1 MSDSPEN
8 LKDPVVADLS
18 TRKPIRIGSQRD
30 ADDVAGAGVN
40 VTAET
45 TSNWSSDTLEEID
58 PSSEPNSTKQRARDP
73 KLSEIPVPQ
82 KIRIPRNEELDEDLA
97 AELGLRDA
105 DMSRLLLGE
114 PGSRASG
121 SQTQDSKASEL
132 AVETRLPASVL
143 KVHRDLVF
151 FVLPGQLEGV
161 CSVRQFSEP
170 PTPGSRIEVVVTGYS
185 PQDGLY
191 ELGIPGASVAV
202 ADWSDLA
209 EGVIVDA
216 KITAMNTG
224 GLECEVNHIRG
235 FIPASQVSLYRIEN
249 LAEFVGQNLRCVVTE
264 VNEMRK
270 KFVLSHRAILERE
283 RVEKR
288 TALLGQLEVGS
299 TQEGTV
305 TKIKEFGAFI
315 DIGGIEGLVH
325 ISQLSW
331 DRIRHPSEVLEV
343 GQKVQTRVEKIDPQ
357 TGKISLSYRELLE
370 HPWGNADA
378 QFPIGG
384 IVTGTVTRLMEFGA
398 FVRVGPGMEGLV
410 HISELSHQR
419 VRRVAQ
425 VVSEGQEVQVK
436 ILSVDK
442 ESQRMSL
449 SMKAAQAAAASE
461 AAEAEGADSED
472 TVLQTVPR
480 IPDGALKGGVGRQ
493 SGGDAFGL
501 KW

>member
-1 MSDSPEN
+1 IPN
-8 LKDPVVADLS
+8 NPVVAELAV
-18 TRKPIRIGSQRD
+18 RKPIRIGSQRD
-30 ADDVAGAGVN
+30 SEDVAGASAPG
-40 VTAET
+40 AT
-45 TSNWSSDTLEEID
+45 TSNWSSDTQDKVD
-58 PSSEPNSTKQRARDP
+58 PPIEPSAEKPREKGP
-73 KLSEIPVPQ
+73 KLSEIAVPQ
-82 KIRIPRNEELDEDLA
+82 KIRIPRKNDLDDELA

-114 PGSRASG
+114 PGS
-121 SQTQDSKASEL
+121 QVPEL
-132 AVETRLPASVL
+132 AVDTRLHASVV

-151 FVLPGQLEGV
+151 FVLPGQREGV
-161 CSVRQFSEP
+161 CSIRQFEEP
-170 PTPGSRIEVVVTGYS
+170 PAPDTRIEVVVTGYS

-216 KITAMNTG
+216 KITALNTG

-235 FIPASQVSLYRIEN
+235 FIPASQVSLYRMEN

-264 VNEMRK
+264 ANEMRK
-270 KFVLSHRAILERE
+270 KFVLSHRAVLERE
-283 RVEKR
+283 RAEKR

-299 TQEGTV
+299 TQEGVV
-305 TKIKEFGAFI
+305 TKIKEFGAFV

-331 DRIRHPSEVLEV
+331 ERIRHPSEVLEV
-343 GQKVQTRVEKIDPQ
+343 GQRIQTRVEKIDPQ

-370 HPWGNADA
+370 HPWGNADS
-378 QFPIGG
+378 QFPIGA

-419 VRRVAQ
+419 VGRVAQ
-425 VVSEGQEVQVK
+425 VVAEGQEVQVK
-436 ILSVDK
+436 ILSLDK

-461 AAEAEGADSED
+461 AAAAEDADSD
-472 TVLQTVPR
+472 DAILQNMPR
-480 IPDGALKGGVGRQ
+480 IPDGALKGGVTRK
-493 SGGDAFGL
+493 SGGEAFGL